1 MSFYGVI
8 FQNNGVNT
16 GNFSEIVGIGGNEQE
31 NGQMLFIS
39 TQEQTS
45 QVDGKLMLEYKISQ
59 LDVSSFRLF
68 SFCHS
73 HPSLESS
80 ETRSPLASSTLTFS

>member
-1 MSFYGVI
+1 MTIQIILRYWAALSCNQHPSLFLNRRSTEFLEAFQCRFYGVI

-45 QVDGKLMLEYKISQ
+45 
-59 LDVSSFRLF
+59 
-68 SFCHS
+68 
-73 HPSLESS
+73 
-80 ETRSPLASSTLTFS
+80 